1 LEGETVTFEAEMPYS
16 HGATR
21 WMLQTLVP
29 HLDQDGDVR
38 GFVVHGVDISR
49 QKEEAEE
56 RERLHA
62 QLLNAQKLE
71 AVGTLAGAVAH
82 ELNNPINGVMNFAQL
97 ILDQAGE
104 NRLLRQNA
112 EEIIRE
118 SERMAAVVRDL
129 LRFSRHEEPDVVP
142 APLHEIVQRSVAL
155 VGAMMRHDQVR
166 LEVEVPET
174 LPPIPCRPQR
184 LQQVFVNLLTNARD
198 ALNEKYPGYHPD
210 KVIRVFAQEYAQ
222 DGRSWIRVTVED
234 HGTGIPADLQRR
246 VFDPFVTSKPGDR
259 GTGLGLPISLSIVR
273 DHRGRLSFETEPGQW
288 TRFYVDLPLEEKSAS
303 AAPGTPR
310 P

>member
-1 LEGETVTFEAEMPYS
+1 
-16 HGATR
+16 
-21 WMLQTLVP
+21 
-29 HLDQDGDVR
+29 
-38 GFVVHGVDISR
+38 
-49 QKEEAEE
+49 
-56 RERLHA
+56 
-62 QLLNAQKLE
+62 
-71 AVGTLAGAVAH
+71 VAH
-82 ELNNPINGVMNFAQL
+82 EINNPVNGVINYAQL
-97 ILDQAGE
+97 ILDE
-104 NRLLRQNA
+104 LPSESPLRTYA
-112 EEIIRE
+112 EEI
-118 SERMAAVVRDL
+118 
-129 LRFSRHEEPDVVP
+129 
-142 APLHEIVQRSVAL
+142 LHESARVANIVGSLLQFARQEKSIHSPARPRDIVDRTL
-155 VGAMMRHDQVR
+155 VLVHTMMRHDQID
-166 LEVEVPET
+166 LSIGVPED
-174 LPPIPCRPQR
+174 LPRVRCRTQQI
-184 LQQVFVNLLTNARD
+184 QQVLMNLLTNARD